1 MCEHLSRRAALSA
14 ISAAALAPWVHAKA
28 ANPAQGRMVW
38 VMLRGAADGLSIVVP
53 HADPRYAQ
61 LRSSTAIGV
70 PDGTTNT
77 ALALDARFGLH
88 PALAALMPWWQ
99 SGEMA
104 FIPSAGLPQ
113 PNRSHFDAQYAMEV
127 SLNQAPGEKP
137 GVLNTLAGKLSA
149 SDTVALGVGEAN
161 PAILNGK
168 TPAKLIPRGQA
179 ATRTGALAQAGTNKA
194 LHDLYSGDDPISQAF
209 RRGAQSRVQSA
220 DEINQEKAARAKA
233 ASQTASQPAMQPAM
247 QGMQPGMAGG
257 RSIEQVMAA
266 ASNGAPD
273 AVGLA
278 LDAQHLAT
286 LMKRDPKL
294 RLGFLSAG
302 GWDTHANQGA
312 VQGALA
318 NQLSGL
324 SQGLVELRKEFNQPN
339 DVIVVMSEFGRTAA
353 ENGTRG
359 TDHGFGNAMWVIGK
373 RVNGGKMHGE
383 WTGLDQLNENRDLPA
398 HHDFRAVLAQIFK
411 PTLGLSDSQLAD
423 VLPGGK
429 WDKRLDGLLRG

>member
-1 MCEHLSRRAALSA
+1 MCEHLSRRAAVSA

-53 HADPRYAQ
+53 HSDPRYAQ
-61 LRSSTAIGV
+61 LRSATAIPA
-70 PDGTTNT
+70 PDGTAQT
-77 ALALDARFGLH
+77 ALALDPRFGLH
-88 PALAALMPWWQ
+88 PALSGLMPWWQ
-99 SGEMA
+99 AGEMA
-104 FIPSAGLPQ
+104 FIPSAGLPS

-127 SLNQAPGEKP
+127 SLNPAPGEKP
-137 GVLNTLAGKLSA
+137 GVLNTLAGRLSTT
-149 SDTVALGVGEAN
+149 DTVALGVGEAN

-168 TPAKLIPRGQA
+168 APAKLIPRGQA
-179 ATRTGALAQAGTNKA
+179 ATRTGALSQAGTSKA

-233 ASQTASQPAMQPAM
+233 TALGSQPSDM
-247 QGMQPGMAGG
+247 QGSMQGG
-257 RSIEQVMAA
+257 RNIEQVMAA
-266 ASNGAPD
+266 ASNGATD

-278 LDAQHLAT
+278 LDAQHLAV

-302 GWDTHANQGA
+302 GWDTHANQGG

-318 NQLSGL
+318 AQLSGL
-324 SQGLVELRKEFNQPN
+324 ANGLVELRKEFNQAN
-339 DVIVVMSEFGRTAA
+339 DVIVVVSEFGRTAQ

-383 WTGLDQLNENRDLPA
+383 WTGLHNLNENRDLPA
-398 HHDFRAVLAQIFK
+398 HHDFRGALAQIMK
-411 PTLGLSDSQLAD
+411 PVLGMSDSQLAD

-429 WDKRLDGLLRG
+429 WDKRLDGLLRA